1 MPLAPTPKPMGD
13 PLSLC
18 VFCGSHTGAER
29 TYREAALRLGEL
41 AAHRGIRLVC
51 GGGRVGL
58 MGVMADAALAAG
70 GEVVGVIPEH
80 LMRLEVGHEGLSEL
94 VLVKSMHERKERM
107 FALADAFAVL
117 PGGLGTLDETFE
129 ILTWR
134 LLELHDKPIILIDH
148 EGYWRPWLE
157 LVEHVIAKGFAS
169 PGVRGLFTVVADA
182 DAAVAALAET
192 KPPRVAPHPE
202 RL

>member
-1 MPLAPTPKPMGD
+1 MSA

-18 VFCGSHTGAER
+18 VFCGSRTGLGPA
-29 TYREAALRLGEL
+29 YRQAAARLGEL
-41 AAHRGIRLVC
+41 AARRGIRLVF

-58 MGVMADAALAAG
+58 MGVLADAALAAG

-80 LMRLEVGHEGLSEL
+80 LIRLEVGHEGLGEL
-94 VLVKSMHERKERM
+94 VVVASMHERKERM

-134 LLELHDKPIILIDH
+134 LLDLHDKPIVLIDLD
-148 EGYWRPWLE
+148 GYWRPWLD
-157 LVEHVIAKGFAS
+157 LVEHLIARGFAS
-169 PGVRGLFTVVADA
+169 PSVRGLFSVVPDA
-182 DAAVAALAET
+182 DAAIAALGKAA
-192 KPPRVAPHPE
+192 PPKVEPRPE